1 MISSINCHTTK
12 IPEYVDCHPQ
22 PVVKEIPWYVQ
33 DTTDFLR
40 KINQIELVPD
50 NSYLV
55 SLDVKSLYTNILNT
69 EGTKSVKASLESCS
83 KRTTYFQLQKP
94 HTDKRLRPESNLR
107 TLIPK
112 PRY

>member
-1 MISSINCHTTK
+1 MLIATLN
-12 IPEYVDCHPQ
+12 Q
-22 PVVKEIPWYVQ
+22 L
-33 DTTDFLR
+33 LR
-40 KINQIELVPD
+40 KFHGMSKIQPTFQIELVRD

-69 EGTKSVKASLESCS
+69 EGTKSVKASLESYS

-94 HTDKRLRPESNLR
+94 HTDKRLRHESNLR
-107 TLIPK
+107 TLITK